1 MADIT
6 QKIGN
11 TSASIDNLG
20 VVYGKVAES
29 EADVYGDVS
38 SVAGSGLKITGVSNI
53 DESCLSEDLK
63 TTIDNKQDSMDFA
76 TDDDVQSMFT
86 GM

>member
-20 VVYGKVAES
+20 VVYGKVS
-29 EADVYGDVS
+29 EAETNVYGDVS
-38 SVAGSGLKITGVSNI
+38 SVAGAGLKITGVSNI

-63 TTIDNKQDSMDFA
+63 TTIDGKQDSMGFA
-76 TDDDVQSMFT
+76 TDEDVQGMFS

>member
-11 TSASIDNLG
+11 TSASVDTIG
-20 VVYGKVAES
+20 VVYGKVSDS
-29 EADVYGDVS
+29 EASVYGDVS

-53 DESCLSEDLK
+53 DKSCLSEDLK
-63 TTIDNKQDSMDFA
+63 TTIDGKQDSMDFA
-76 TDDDVQSMFT
+76 TDDDVKDMFP